1 MKDCKLS
8 NGLKMNILPHFYY
21 EFVYQATQFYH
32 IHKLIY
38 LIDHC

>member
-8 NGLKMNILPHFYY
+8 NGLKMNILPHFSY